1 MTTNLPDLASDP
13 RVADLV
19 RRALEEDIGAG
30 DCTSEALIG
39 ENEKASAVILA
50 RGACVVSGLHVA
62 ELVFKTVDT
71 QVSFRSDV
79 QDGGNVKLGQ
89 VVLTLNGRARSIL
102 AAERVALNFL
112 QRLSGIATLTR
123 QFVQK
128 VTPFGVQI
136 LDTRKTTP
144 TRRVLEKY
152 AVLCGGGANHRAGL
166 FDRVLIKDNHR
177 AAWSR
182 HGAGGLAGAVN
193 EARRRFP
200 KHVVEIEVENENELE
215 QVLPAGPDWVLLDN
229 MEPERLQ
236 RCVAIVHGRCKI
248 EASGGIT
255 LENIEAVA
263 RTGVDA
269 VSIGALTHSAPAADF
284 SLEFQRGEDRDG

>member
-1 MTTNLPDLASDP
+1 MSDNLPDLASDP
-13 RVADLV
+13 QVRDLV
-19 RRALEEDIGAG
+19 RRALEEDIGPG

-39 ENEKASAVILA
+39 ENEQASAVILA
-50 RGACVVSGLHVA
+50 RRACIVAGLPVA
-62 ELVFKTVDT
+62 QLVFKTRDAQVDC
-71 QVSFRSDV
+71 RSEV
-79 QDGGNVKLGQ
+79 RDGDEVKAGQ
-89 VVLTLNGRARSIL
+89 SVLTLNGRARSIL

-128 VTPFGVQI
+128 AAPFGVQI
-136 LDTRKTTP
+136 MDTRKTTP
-144 TRRVLEKY
+144 TLRALEKY

-166 FDRVLIKDNHR
+166 FDRILIKDNHR
-177 AAWSR
+177 AAWAR
-182 HGAGGLAGAVN
+182 HGAGGLAGAIS

-200 KHVVEIEVENENELE
+200 KHVIEIEVENESELE

-229 MEPERLQ
+229 MEPDQLR

-269 VSIGALTHSAPAADF
+269 VSVGVLTHSAPAADF
-284 SLEFQRGEDRDG
+284 SLEFQPGEDSDG